1 MVNNIQLAIETP
13 TGLLNIPYTS
23 ENINIIKN
31 SIRSQKIRSDRM
43 VERSYTT
50 NTETSCAYN
59 FEFSANTFDHLL
71 ESALTS
77 NEKLDN
83 SYFSSVRVGNTFHK
97 NNIHKQV
104 ENEYSIVFL
113 NTSVNT
119 LSLSISYGNI
129 VNGGVTLVSE
139 GYTDVNGGL
148 QSVSNHVHTSPFVAN
163 NVGVI
168 EIEGDSSGI
177 CVSDITLEINNN
189 YTTSAPLGT
198 TVKNIPQVGTF
209 EVSGNITCYL
219 SPSTYQLY
227 LESLEHGKTFQL
239 RWWLSGEDGVTYEFY
254 LPNVD
259 LNIPTPNKGGIDT
272 DIMVDISYY
281 GMYSPSLNNAL
292 IINKYNGASLI
303 DIAANKLWPK

>member
-1 MVNNIQLAIETP
+1 MNNVQLAIDTP
-13 TGLLNIPYTS
+13 TGLLNIPFTS
-23 ENINIIKN
+23 ENISIIKN
-31 SIRSQKIRSDRM
+31 SIRSRKLRSDRM
-43 VERSYTT
+43 VEQSYITSI
-50 NTETSCAYN
+50 ETSCKYS
-59 FEFSANTFDHLL
+59 FEFSANTFDYLL

-83 SYFSSVRVGNTFHK
+83 TYFSSVRVGDTFHK
-97 NNIHKQV
+97 NNIHKQLD
-104 ENEYSIVFL
+104 NEYSIVLL

-129 VNGGVTLVSE
+129 VNGDVTLVSE
-139 GYTDVNGGL
+139 GYVDVNTNL
-148 QSVSNHVHTSPFVAN
+148 QAISNNVHASPFVAN

-168 EIEGDSSGI
+168 EIEGDGSGI

-189 YTTSAPLGT
+189 YTTSAPLGDRL
-198 TVKNIPQVGTF
+198 KSKPCIGSF
-209 EVSGNITCYL
+209 EVSGDITCYL
-219 SPSTYQLY
+219 SPSAYSLY
-227 LESLEHGKTFQL
+227 LKSLENGKTFQL

-259 LNIPTPNKGGIDT
+259 LNIPTPSHGRIDT
-272 DIMVDISYY
+272 DIMVDIHYY
-281 GMYSPSLNNAL
+281 GMYSPSFNNAL